1 MEFED
6 WELLNYPK
14 VSNLLECDGRLD
26 KKKEGFTPSFFLL
39 LFFFIV
45 IKVIRL

>member
-26 KKKEGFTPSFFLL
+26 KKKRVSLLVSSFCYSFSL
-39 LFFFIV
+39 
-45 IKVIRL
+45 